1 MLGLFFTGAYILKGV
16 QQVLHGPRNEKWSHH
31 AMEISVREVL
41 IVAPLMVL
49 MLLAGIWPAWL
60 VTIINQTVMRLVG

>member
-1 MLGLFFTGAYILKGV
+1 
-16 QQVLHGPRNEKWSHH
+16 
-31 AMEISVREVL
+31 MEISVREVL

-60 VTIINQTVMRLVG
+60 LTMINQTVMRLVG